1 MFQLLRKLQRM
12 HVRSAGSEKGARW
25 EMMGDS
31 SASMLYFFLIF
42 LVVYVAGAGI
52 YTLVKF
58 VKKKLEKKKQE
69 DLYG

>member
-1 MFQLLRKLQRM
+1 
-12 HVRSAGSEKGARW
+12 
-25 EMMGDS
+25 MMGDS

-42 LVVYVAGAGI
+42 LVVYFAGAGI

>member
-1 MFQLLRKLQRM
+1 
-12 HVRSAGSEKGARW
+12 
-25 EMMGDS
+25 MMGDS